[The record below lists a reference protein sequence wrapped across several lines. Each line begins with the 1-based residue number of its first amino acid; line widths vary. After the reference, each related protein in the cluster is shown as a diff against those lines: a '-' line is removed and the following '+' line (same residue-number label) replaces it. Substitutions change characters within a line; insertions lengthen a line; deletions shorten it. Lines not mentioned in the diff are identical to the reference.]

1 MGRWEPGAA
10 GRLRAAALQLFAEVG
25 YDQATVAEISERAG
39 VTSRTFFRYFADKQE
54 VLFAGSENLQI
65 EMVAAL
71 DAAPAGSS
79 AREALDAA
87 LDRAAVVLAE
97 GADFAR
103 RRHAVVSGNPALL
116 ERETMKMARLA
127 DALAAHLRD
136 RGVTEPLATMTAH
149 AGVAAF
155 RVAFSA
161 WVQDPA
167 IDLRS
172 AMAANLAVLTESDS

>member
-103 RRHAVVSGNPALL
+103 R
-116 ERETMKMARLA
+116 
-127 DALAAHLRD
+127 
-136 RGVTEPLATMTAH
+136 ATP
-149 AGVAAF
+149 
-155 RVAFSA
+155 
-161 WVQDPA
+161 W
-167 IDLRS
+167 
-172 AMAANLAVLTESDS
+172 